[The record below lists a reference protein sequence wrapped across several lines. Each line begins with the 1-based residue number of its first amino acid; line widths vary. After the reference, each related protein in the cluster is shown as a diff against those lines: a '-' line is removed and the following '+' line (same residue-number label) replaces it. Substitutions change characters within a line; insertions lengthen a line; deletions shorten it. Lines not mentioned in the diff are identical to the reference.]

1 MKLSDTSTEAPG
13 SSPDSTPV
21 LVSACLLRLPTRYD
35 GKLLEN
41 TILPQRFKGRI
52 LVPVCPEQLGGLPT
66 PRPPQDFRGGTGA
79 EVLEAKASVVNENG
93 IDVTENFL
101 RGAQVTCEIAQILGI
116 KEALL
121 KDGSPSCGVTRV
133 TVASQEVSGTGVTA
147 AALRKLGIKIAA
159 CP

>member
-1 MKLSDTSTEAPG
+1 MKLSDTSTDAPG
-13 SSPDSTPV
+13 PGPDTTPV
-21 LVSACLLRLPTRYD
+21 LVSACLLGLPTRYD

-41 TILPQRFKGRI
+41 VILPERFKERI

-79 EVLEAKASVVNENG
+79 EALEAGARVVNENG
-93 IDVTENFL
+93 IDVTKNFL
-101 RGAQVTCEIAQILGI
+101 RGAQITCEIAQILGV

-133 TVASQEVSGTGVTA
+133 TVAGRETTGAGVTT
-147 AALRKLGIKIAA
+147 AALRKLGLEITA
-159 CP
+159 CL